1 VSEAYRTIRARTS
14 RILPQSFDLQD
25 ATALGGLNELARFVG
40 RLGLDR
46 LLAEHLGKAKAPWA
60 TWSLDR
66 IARVMLDAHF
76 AGIERLYHFE
86 DLETEPL
93 LCAQHGVERLPDL
106 KTLYRDLLRF
116 EEPELLQSLSAVSR
130 QIVLD
135 ALART
140 RRAVLEFDST
150 VEVLYGTQE
159 GARIGPNAMKRGRA
173 SYHPLLARDR
183 ISDLIVHHQ
192 LRPGDT
198 GAVTDGNTF
207 VHRTLDVVKE
217 SGKKREIL
225 ARADSAFE
233 SDAIL
238 STFERRGVGY
248 VVKRRIT
255 TELSVLISFG
265 APKVWRKI
273 PFEGDGEIE
282 AFSFDWK
289 RPTAWKQDRR
299 IVVLRKREL
308 DRIQGRLFDEI
319 GWSYSAYVTN
329 LDWSEGDVARFY
341 DKRADVERT
350 ICEAK
355 NDLHI
360 GHVPTASFAANAA
373 DLALKLLA
381 RNMLVLYRDRELKLP
396 VRIRIATLR
405 RRFLAVAG
413 RVVRHSGR
421 LLLRLARRSPLAALL
436 DPVPA

>member
-1 VSEAYRTIRARTS
+1 
-14 RILPQSFDLQD
+14 
-25 ATALGGLNELARFVG
+25 
-40 RLGLDR
+40 
-46 LLAEHLGKAKAPWA
+46 
-60 TWSLDR
+60 
-66 IARVMLDAHF
+66 
-76 AGIERLYHFE
+76 
-86 DLETEPL
+86 
-93 LCAQHGVERLPDL
+93 
-106 KTLYRDLLRF
+106 
-116 EEPELLQSLSAVSR
+116 
-130 QIVLD
+130 
-135 ALART
+135 
-140 RRAVLEFDST
+140 
-150 VEVLYGTQE
+150 
-159 GARIGPNAMKRGRA
+159 MKRGRA

-248 VVKRRIT
+248 VVKMRIT